1 MTIQL
6 PFFLLN
12 RMDIKNW
19 ADKFRETEQWQVLQ
33 QEIKE
38 HKSATVSGLNG
49 SLKALFGGTLALH
62 TPTQYVF
69 ILRDK
74 EEAAYFHHDLT
85 QILPVEHVRFF
96 PTSFKRSI
104 TYGQEDQANL
114 IQRTETLDAIAQNK
128 KVHIITYPE
137 ALAEKVISQ
146 EQLSSNTLY
155 LKQGEELSIDFIQEV
170 LESYG
175 FQLVDFVFEP
185 GQYAIRGSI
194 VDIFSYSHDYPYRL
208 DFFGDEVES
217 IRTFEIDNQLSI
229 EEVSGISIVPN
240 LQQGVD
246 ETKYLDFLE
255 FIPKETQLF
264 FNNKKYI
271 LDIIHQTY
279 KKTVSHLVEEELI
292 NDEEKEDRL
301 KLLTHYDRFNELQAN
316 FPCINVLSS
325 TKKAE
330 SQAHIAFHSHT
341 QPVFNKKFDLLSE
354 NIKEKQAA
362 GYEVIVATSNNKQ
375 LTRLHAIFEE
385 IAPNTQFSSLEATLH
400 EGFIWEDQR
409 ICCYTDHQIF
419 ERYHRYQ
426 VKSGF
431 NKKEAVSLKE
441 LNELQPGDFV
451 VHVDHGIGKFG
462 GLEKISMNDKQQEA
476 IKLVYKD
483 KDTLYV
489 SIHSLH
495 KISKYKSKEAAPPKI
510 YKLGTGTWQKVK
522 NKTKQKVKDIA
533 RDLIQLYAR
542 RMEERGHAFSQD
554 TYMQQEL
561 ESSFI
566 YEDTPD
572 QETATEAVKQ
582 DMESTIPMDRLV
594 CGDVG
599 FGKTEIAVRAA
610 FKSVTDSK
618 QVALL
623 VPTTILA
630 LQHYQTFSERL
641 KNFPCNIEYISRLR
655 TRKDQTR
662 IKKDLAEGKIDI
674 IIGTHRLVGKD
685 LQFKDLGL
693 LIIDEEQKFG
703 VAVKEKLRALKVN
716 VDTLTL
722 TATPIPRTLQFS
734 LMGARDL
741 SIINTPPP
749 NRYPIITELHTFSED
764 IIKEAINYEFN
775 RNGQI
780 FFINNR
786 IENIHE
792 IEKLI
797 NRLVPEVRTV
807 VAHGQMEGPK
817 LEKIMLD
824 FIQYEYDVLI
834 STTIIE
840 SGLDI
845 PRANTIII
853 NNAQNFGL
861 SELHQLRGRVG
872 RSNKKAFAYLLAPPL
887 ISVSNDARR
896 RLEAIEQ
903 FSALGSGFN
912 IAMQDLDIRGAGDML
927 GAEQSGFIADI
938 GYETY
943 QRILNEAMLELRE
956 TEFKSLF
963 AKQDEEA
970 LKEQLKTQKFITDC
984 QIDTDME
991 LLFPDSYIQNI
1002 AARIRLY
1009 RELDNLASEKEIAPF
1024 INKLKDQFGDLPEQ
1038 TVELINVVRLR
1049 WLAIALGFEKIILK
1063 QHKMVL
1069 HFPQDPESL
1078 YYQSPLFSGI
1088 LTFLQN
1094 NPQTFNMK
1102 EGKKKL
1108 TLSASPVTSIQ
1119 QAIDLLKKLKND

>member
-1 MTIQL
+1 
-6 PFFLLN
+6 
-12 RMDIKNW
+12 MDTQKLV
-19 ADKFRETEQWQVLQ
+19 DKFTQTPQWAELDNLLAHNKQV
-33 QEIKE
+33 
-38 HKSATVSGLNG
+38 AVAGLKG
-49 SLKALFGGTLALH
+49 SLKALFAAAMACKTGEN
-62 TPTQYVF
+62 YIY

-74 EEAAYFHHDLT
+74 EEASYFYNDLA
-85 QILPVEHVRFF
+85 QCLPEKSLRFF
-96 PTSFKRSI
+96 PTSYKRSI
-104 TYGQEDQANL
+104 IYGQQDQGNL
-114 IQRTETLDAIAQNK
+114 IQRTEALDALARNEH
-128 KVHIITYPE
+128 VHLVSYPE
-137 ALAEKVISQ
+137 ALIEKVVTP
-146 EQLSSNTLY
+146 EKLSENTLY
-155 LKQGEELSIDFIQEV
+155 LSKGEELSLEFIEEV
-170 LESYG
+170 LQSYD

-194 VDIFSYSHDYPYRL
+194 VDIFSYAHDYPYRL

-217 IRTFEIDNQLSI
+217 IRTFDIENQLSI
-229 EEVSGISIVPN
+229 NDVTHISIVPN
-240 LQQGVD
+240 LQNGE
-246 ETKYLDFLE
+246 ETNRYQDFLE
-255 FIPKETQLF
+255 FIPQSSRLLF
-264 FNNKKYI
+264 YNKQYI
-271 LDIIHQTY
+271 LDVIENTY
-279 KKTVSHLVEEELI
+279 QKALTHLTDEEET
-292 NDEEKEDRL
+292 EETEQRIH
-301 KLLTHYDRFNELQAN
+301 LLTHADNFKNQHNQFTSLNLLPGSSKHEEQAQIS
-316 FPCINVLSS
+316 FSAQI
-325 TKKAE
+325 
-330 SQAHIAFHSHT
+330 
-341 QPVFNKKFDLLSE
+341 QPVFNKKFELLAE
-354 NIKEKQAA
+354 NITSMQEK
-362 GYEVIVATSNNKQ
+362 GYEVFITTPNPKQ
-375 LTRLHAIFEE
+375 VERLRAIFEE
-385 IAPNTQFSSLEATLH
+385 IAPKTHFTEISTTLH
-400 EGFIWEDQR
+400 EGFIWDDQA

-419 ERYHRYQ
+419 ERYHRFQ

-431 NKKEAVSLKE
+431 NKKEAVSIRE
-441 LNELQPGDFV
+441 LNELQPGDYV

-462 GLEKISMNDKQQEA
+462 GLEKIRIHDKVQEA

-483 KDTLYV
+483 RDTLYV

-495 KISKYKSKEAAPPKI
+495 KISKYKSKEAEPPKI

-533 RDLIQLYAR
+533 RDLIQLYAKR
-542 RMEERGHAFSQD
+542 KEERGFAFSAD
-554 TYMQQEL
+554 TYLQREL

-572 QETATEAVKQ
+572 QLSATEAVKQ
-582 DMESTIPMDRLV
+582 DMESTVPMDRLV

-599 FGKTEIAVRAA
+599 FGKTEIAIRAA
-610 FKSVTDSK
+610 FKAITDNK
-618 QVALL
+618 QVAIL

-630 LQHYQTFSERL
+630 LQHYQTFKERL
-641 KNFPCNIEYISRLR
+641 ADFPCTVEYISRLR
-655 TRKDQTR
+655 ARKAQTQ
-662 IKKDLAEGKIDI
+662 IKKDLAEGKVDI

-685 LQFKDLGL
+685 LQFKELGL

-749 NRYPIITELHTFSED
+749 NRYPIITELHTFNED
-764 IIKEAINYEFN
+764 IIKEAVSYEFN

-786 IENIHE
+786 IDNIQE
-792 IEKLI
+792 VEKLI
-797 NRLVPEVRTV
+797 NRLVPEARTV
-807 VAHGQMEGPK
+807 IAHGQMEGPK

-956 TEFKSLF
+956 DEFKSLF
-963 AKQDEEA
+963 AKEDAQA
-970 LKEQLKTQKFITDC
+970 VKEQLKTQKFITDC

-1002 AARIRLY
+1002 AARVRLY
-1009 RELDNLASEKEIAPF
+1009 RELDNLTNEQELEAF
-1024 INKLKDQFGDLPEQ
+1024 TNKLIDQFGKIPTPTQ
-1038 TVELINVVRLR
+1038 ELINVVRLR
-1049 WLAIALGFEKIILK
+1049 WLAIDLGFEKIILK
-1063 QHKMVL
+1063 QKKMVL
-1069 HFPQDPESL
+1069 HFPHDPESL
-1078 YYQSPLFSGI
+1078 YYQSPIFAQI
-1088 LTFLQN
+1088 LNYVQQHPKAFR
-1094 NPQTFNMK
+1094 MK
-1102 EGKKKL
+1102 EGKNRL
-1108 TLSASPVTSIQ
+1108 SLSASPVATIHH
-1119 QAIDLLKKLKND
+1119 AIDMLKNIKNT

>member
-1 MTIQL
+1 
-6 PFFLLN
+6 
-12 RMDIKNW
+12 MDTQMLV
-19 ADKFRETEQWQVLQ
+19 DKFTQTEQWQKLDSLLQ
-33 QEIKE
+33 Q
-38 HKSATVSGLNG
+38 HKQIAVAGLKG
-49 SLKALFGGTLALH
+49 SLKALFAGAMACKTDTNYL
-62 TPTQYVF
+62 F

-74 EEAAYFHHDLT
+74 EEAAYFYNDLA
-85 QILPVEHVRFF
+85 QCLPEKSLRFF
-96 PTSFKRSI
+96 PTSYKRSI
-104 TYGQEDQANL
+104 IYGQPDQGNL
-114 IQRTETLDAIAQNK
+114 IQRTEALDALARGE
-128 KVHIITYPE
+128 KVHLISYPE
-137 ALAEKVISQ
+137 ALTEKVVTP
-146 EQLSSNTLY
+146 ERLSENTLY
-155 LKQGEELSIDFIQEV
+155 LSKGEELSLEFIEEV
-170 LESYG
+170 LQSYD
-175 FQLVDFVFEP
+175 FQLVDFVYEP

-194 VDIFSYSHDYPYRL
+194 VDIFSYAHDYPFRL

-217 IRTFEIDNQLSI
+217 IRTFDIENQLSI
-229 EEVSGISIVPN
+229 EEVSHISIVPN
-240 LQQGVD
+240 LQNES
-246 ETKYLDFLE
+246 ETERYQDFLE
-255 FIPKETQLF
+255 FIPKATTLLYH
-264 FNNKKYI
+264 NKHYI
-271 LDIIHQTY
+271 LDVLESTY
-279 KKTVSHLVEEELI
+279 QKALSHLTDDTS
-292 NDEEKEDRL
+292 NEDRMH
-301 KLLTHYDRFNELQAN
+301 LLTHATNFRKQQESFTALNLLPGSVKNESEPFVSFSAQN
-316 FPCINVLSS
+316 
-325 TKKAE
+325 
-330 SQAHIAFHSHT
+330 
-341 QPVFNKKFDLLSE
+341 QPVFNKKFDLLAE
-354 NIKEKQAA
+354 NIALMQEN
-362 GYEVIVATSNNKQ
+362 GYEVFISSANPKQ
-375 LTRLHAIFEE
+375 IERLQEIFKE
-385 IAPNTQFSSLEATLH
+385 IAPKTHFTELFTTLH
-400 EGFIWEDQR
+400 EGFIWEDQQ

-419 ERYHRYQ
+419 ERYHRFQ

-431 NKKEAVSLKE
+431 NKKEAVNIRE
-441 LNELQPGDFV
+441 LNDLQPGDYV
-451 VHVDHGIGKFG
+451 VHIDHGIGKFG
-462 GLEKISMNDKQQEA
+462 GLEKIRINNKEQEA

-495 KISKYKSKEAAPPKI
+495 KISKYKSKEAEPPKI

-533 RDLIQLYAR
+533 RDLIHLYAKR
-542 RMEERGHAFSQD
+542 KEEQGYAFSPD
-554 TYMQQEL
+554 TFLQREL

-572 QETATEAVKQ
+572 QLTATEAVKQ
-582 DMESTIPMDRLV
+582 DMESTVPMDRLV

-599 FGKTEIAVRAA
+599 FGKTEIAIRAA
-610 FKSVTDSK
+610 FKAVTENK
-618 QVALL
+618 QVAVL

-630 LQHYQTFSERL
+630 LQHYQTFRERL
-641 KNFPCNIEYISRLR
+641 SDFPCNIEYISRLR
-655 TRKDQTR
+655 SRKVQTQ
-662 IKKDLAEGKIDI
+662 IKKDLAEGKVDI

-685 LQFKDLGL
+685 LKLKDLGL

-749 NRYPIITELHTFSED
+749 NRYPIITELHTFNED
-764 IIKEAINYEFN
+764 IIKEAVNYEFN

-786 IENIHE
+786 IDNIQE
-792 IEKLI
+792 VEKLI

-807 VAHGQMEGPK
+807 IAHGQMEGPK

-887 ISVSNDARR
+887 ISVSSDARR

-927 GAEQSGFIADI
+927 GAEQSGFIANI

-956 TEFKSLF
+956 DEFKSLF
-963 AKQDEEA
+963 EKEDQEA
-970 LKEQLKTQKFITDC
+970 VKEQLKTQKFITDC

-991 LLFPDSYIQNI
+991 LLFPDSYIRNI
-1002 AARIRLY
+1002 AARVRLY
-1009 RELDNLASEKEIAPF
+1009 RELDNLSTEEELETF
-1024 INKLKDQFGDLPEQ
+1024 TNKLRDRFGQIPKPSQ
-1038 TVELINVVRLR
+1038 ELINVVRLR
-1049 WLAIALGFEKIILK
+1049 WLAVELGFEKIILK
-1063 QHKMVL
+1063 QQKMVL
-1069 HFPQDPESL
+1069 HFPQDPDSL
-1078 YYQSPLFSGI
+1078 YYQSPIFSHI
-1088 LTFLQN
+1088 LRYLQEY
-1094 NPQTFNMK
+1094 PKAFRMK
-1102 EGKKKL
+1102 EAKSKL
-1108 TLSASPVTSIQ
+1108 TLSAAPVSSIQ
-1119 QAIDLLKKLKND
+1119 LAIDMLKNIKNT

>member
-1 MTIQL
+1 
-6 PFFLLN
+6 
-12 RMDIKNW
+12 MDTKTLV
-19 ADKFRETEQWQVLQ
+19 DKFTQTPQWGELEKLLV
-33 QEIKE
+33 E
-38 HKSATVSGLNG
+38 HKQVDVAGLKG
-49 SLKALFGGTLALH
+49 SLKALFAAAMACNTAEN
-62 TPTQYVF
+62 YIY

-74 EEAAYFHHDLT
+74 EEAAYFYNDLA
-85 QILPVEHVRFF
+85 QCLPEKDLRFF
-96 PTSFKRSI
+96 PTSYKRSI
-104 TYGQEDQANL
+104 IYGQQDQGNL
-114 IQRTETLDAIAQNK
+114 IQRTEALDALARK
-128 KVHIITYPE
+128 ERVHLVSYPE
-137 ALAEKVISQ
+137 ALIEKVVTP
-146 EQLSSNTLY
+146 EKLSENTLY
-155 LKQGEELSIDFIQEV
+155 LSKGEELSLEFIEEV
-170 LESYG
+170 LQSYG

-194 VDIFSYSHDYPYRL
+194 VDIFSYAHDYPYRL

-217 IRTFEIDNQLSI
+217 IRTFDIENQLSI
-229 EEVSGISIVPN
+229 NEVEHISIVPN
-240 LQQGVD
+240 LQNGE
-246 ETKYLDFLE
+246 ETNRYQDFLE
-255 FIPKETQLF
+255 FIPETSKLLF
-264 FNNKKYI
+264 HNKQYI
-271 LDIIHQTY
+271 LDVVENTYQKAITHLADETKEDEGEQRIHLLTNAENLHKQQTHF
-279 KKTVSHLVEEELI
+279 TAI
-292 NDEEKEDRL
+292 NLLPGTTKHEKEAQISFSAQR
-301 KLLTHYDRFNELQAN
+301 
-316 FPCINVLSS
+316 
-325 TKKAE
+325 
-330 SQAHIAFHSHT
+330 
-341 QPVFNKKFDLLSE
+341 QPVFNKKFELLAE
-354 NIKEKQAA
+354 NIASMQEK
-362 GYEVIVATSNNKQ
+362 GYEVYITTPNPKQ
-375 LTRLHAIFEE
+375 VERLRAIFEE
-385 IAPNTQFSSLEATLH
+385 IAPQTQFTEISTTLH
-400 EGFIWEDQR
+400 EGFIWEDQA

-419 ERYHRYQ
+419 ERYHRFQ

-431 NKKEAVSLKE
+431 NKKEAVSIRE

-462 GLEKISMNDKQQEA
+462 GLEKIRIHDKVQEA

-483 KDTLYV
+483 RDTLYV

-495 KISKYKSKEAAPPKI
+495 KISKYKSKEAEPPKI

-533 RDLIQLYAR
+533 RDLIQLYAKR
-542 RMEERGHAFSQD
+542 KEERGFAFSAD
-554 TYMQQEL
+554 TYLQNEL

-572 QETATEAVKQ
+572 QLSATEAVKQ
-582 DMESTIPMDRLV
+582 DMESTVPMDRLV

-599 FGKTEIAVRAA
+599 FGKTEIAIRAA
-610 FKSVTDSK
+610 FKAVTENK
-618 QVALL
+618 QVAVL

-630 LQHYQTFSERL
+630 LQHYQTFKERL
-641 KNFPCNIEYISRLR
+641 ANFPCKVDYISRLR
-655 TRKDQTR
+655 TRKAQTE
-662 IKKDLAEGKIDI
+662 IKKDLAEGKTDI

-685 LQFKDLGL
+685 LQFKELGL

-749 NRYPIITELHTFSED
+749 NRYPIITELHSFNEE
-764 IIKEAINYEFN
+764 IIKEAISYEFN

-786 IENIHE
+786 IENIQE

-797 NRLVPEVRTV
+797 NRLVPEARTV
-807 VAHGQMEGPK
+807 IAHGQMEGPK

-956 TEFKSLF
+956 DEFKSLF
-963 AKQDEEA
+963 AKEDEQA
-970 LKEQLKTQKFITDC
+970 VKEQLKTQKFITDC

-991 LLFPDSYIQNI
+991 LLFPDHYIKNI
-1002 AARIRLY
+1002 AARVRLY
-1009 RELDNLASEKEIAPF
+1009 RELDNLSNEEELEAF
-1024 INKLKDQFGDLPEQ
+1024 TNKLIDQFGKIPTPSQ
-1038 TVELINVVRLR
+1038 ELINVVRLR
-1049 WLAIALGFEKIILK
+1049 WLAIELGFEKIILK
-1063 QHKMVL
+1063 QKKMVL

-1078 YYQSPLFSGI
+1078 YYQSPVFAQI
-1088 LTFLQN
+1088 LNYLQN
-1094 NPQTFNMK
+1094 HPKAFRMK
-1102 EGKKKL
+1102 EGKNKL
-1108 TLSASPVTSIQ
+1108 SLSAAPVSTIE
-1119 QAIDLLKKLKND
+1119 QAIVMLKNIKNS